1 MTEPTIADSQREDL
15 AAIDT
20 LLDAGQRDIARRAAR
35 RLMEEAEATAPE
47 SAEELR
53 RVVAAAELARD
64 QAWEPARQAERWV
77 APTNF
82 RHRRTTPRRPIPGP
96 RHEGDALAAVYL
108 AERGGVDDSPERA
121 EPSEGYTIDYDR
133 AAVPALRGQVCL
145 VCRLERSSA
154 DRARRDGLCRDCTD
168 DGHTRQSWIED
179 RCAQTATQPDGAH
192 RLRRAWLAANTAD
205 KATIAGWVAAHPIAH
220 PDLKATR

>member
-1 MTEPTIADSQREDL
+1 MTELNATDSQREEL

-20 LLDAGQRDIARRAAR
+20 LLDAGQRDDARRAAR
-35 RLMEEAEATAPE
+35 RLLDHAETTDPA

-64 QAWEPARQAERWV
+64 EAWEPARQAERWV

-82 RHRRTTPRRPIPGP
+82 RRRRVAARRPIPSP
-96 RHEGDALAAVYL
+96 RHDGDAQAGAYL
-108 AERGGVDDSPERA
+108 AERGGVDDTPERA
-121 EPSEGYTIDYDR
+121 EPAAGYTLDYDR

-154 DRARRDGLCRDCTD
+154 DRARRDGLCQDCAE
-168 DGHTRQSWIED
+168 DGHTRQSWLEG
-179 RCAQTATQPDGAH
+179 RCARAAAQPDGAQ
-192 RLRRAWLAANTAD
+192 RLRRAWLDATDTD
-205 KATIAGWVAAHPIAH
+205 KATIAGWVAAHPAAH